1 MIGSFSPSSVRT
13 FRHLGVDADPAS
25 GAVALRYG
33 FDDTH
38 TFTEVVDLPPFADL
52 PPARRAA
59 LDRVLDLLH
68 LAAGVSYHKAAL
80 APRVTIERPATA
92 AEVDLV
98 AQLYRYGLAELR
110 WRNGLALDDPPAIE
124 ATSVVAPVAVDGL
137 VLPRR
142 PLVPVGGGKDSAVA
156 LEVAR
161 AAGAGEPLAFS
172 VGRHR
177 PIDATIEVAGV
188 DAVHVTRRIDP
199 ALIELNDHGA
209 INGHVPV
216 TAVVSLLALATA
228 LIVGADDV
236 LFANERSASAPN
248 LVADGIGVNHQW
260 SKGRDFEVLLAGLV
274 ASHVGPGLG
283 YRSVLRPVSELGIL
297 AVFAGLPRYHP
308 VFTSCNRVFAI
319 RAERRSASWCGNCD
333 KCRFVTLGLAPF
345 LSRAAVVEII
355 GADLL
360 DDPTQRAGFAELC
373 ELDGH
378 KPFECV
384 GESSESRLAAV
395 LAARRPDWATA
406 SVLAELA
413 ERSAPLVDEPAA
425 RADAFGLSTDHDV
438 APAHLAVL
446 DAALRPHR

>member
-1 MIGSFSPSSVRT
+1 MTATFTPSSVRT
-13 FRHLGVDADPAS
+13 FRHLGVDVDPAS
-25 GAVALRYG
+25 GTVALRYG

-38 TFTEVVDLPPFADL
+38 TFTEVVELPPFADL
-52 PPARRAA
+52 PAPRRAA
-59 LDRVLDLLH
+59 LGRVLDLLH

-80 APRVTIERPATA
+80 ASRVTIERPATA
-92 AEVDLV
+92 AELDLV
-98 AQLYRYGLAELR
+98 ARLYRYGLAELR
-110 WRNGLALDDPPAIE
+110 WRNRLPLDDEPVIE
-124 ATSVVAPVAVDGL
+124 AAEIVHPSPVDGV
-137 VLPRR
+137 VLAHR

-188 DAVHVTRRIDP
+188 EAVHVRRRIDP
-199 ALIELNDHGA
+199 ALIALNDHGA

-274 ASHVGPGLG
+274 ATHVTPELG

-297 AVFAGLPRYHP
+297 AIFAGLPQYHP

-319 RAERRSASWCGNCD
+319 REENRATSWCGNCD

-345 LSRAAVVEII
+345 LPRAEVTAIL

-384 GESSESRLAAV
+384 GEASESRFAAV
-395 LAARRPDWATA
+395 AAAKRVDWASA
-406 SVLAELA
+406 GVLAELA
-413 ERSAPLVDEPAA
+413 ERSAPLVDEATA
-425 RADAFGLSTDHDV
+425 RAEVFGLSDDHDV
-438 APAHLAVL
+438 SPAHLAVL